1 MEYKNSSDIIQNN
14 KNQKIYATI
23 KDIEKINLQI
33 EELKLSINKKEDDLK
48 NIINE
53 KDKIIKEL
61 EQKILDQENKI
72 KNNEN
77 EIKHLTNQINKL
89 NNTKFNNEF
98 INKKK
103 NTNNNIFSNFHF
115 RRRVE
120 DEFWRLKSFENDYG
134 FLNSIGAKIL
144 KPQHG
149 DFSKIELFIKAPD
162 NSPYRNGIF
171 HFLIRYYNDYP
182 KMGPEIR
189 LKTKIF
195 HTEYCDENYNY
206 CRTSFL
212 KKWNPQIWILE
223 IISVLYEFFSY
234 QTFDGYSNEASN
246 LFRKHDMYKFN
257 EKCKEYVNKYALKEF
272 NSEYNYL
279 FQENSFIKK
288 NFSNDSF
295 TLTFVCIENLQVYQF
310 SIDKEEADKPA
321 YYYIS
326 HYISPIFGDKVLIV
340 GNKIFHSSIS
350 IKACLES
357 EIIFMIPMLK
367 EFSDYQQFIKK

>member
-1 MEYKNSSDIIQNN
+1 MESKNTSDIIPNN

-23 KDIEKINLQI
+23 KDIEKINLKI

-77 EIKHLTNQINKL
+77 EIKHLTNKINKL

-103 NTNNNIFSNFHF
+103 NTNNNIFSKIYFIE
-115 RRRVE
+115 RIRYE
-120 DEFWRLKSFENDYG
+120 LERLESFEYEYG

-144 KPQHG
+144 KPQHD

-162 NSPYRNGIF
+162 NTPYRNGIF
-171 HFLIRYYNDYP
+171 HFLIKYGFDYP
-182 KMGPEIR
+182 KIGPNIC

-195 HTEYCDENYNY
+195 HTEYHDYNGY
-206 CRTSFL
+206 CCKSFL
-212 KKWNPQIWILE
+212 KKWNPQNWILE

-234 QTFDGYSNEASN
+234 QTFDGYPNEASN

-257 EKCKEYVNKYALKEF
+257 EKCEEYVNKYALKEF

-310 SIDKEEADKPA
+310 SIDKEEADKPS
-321 YYYIS
+321 YYYIG
-326 HYISPIFGDKVLIV
+326 HYISPIF
-340 GNKIFHSSIS
+340 
-350 IKACLES
+350 
-357 EIIFMIPMLK
+357 
-367 EFSDYQQFIKK
+367 